1 MELNKFKDFDKSMAK
16 KFGDKFTGFGKADLF
31 EPVQRIPIDC
41 LSLNKIMGGGL
52 PVGRL
57 IEIFGSNSVGK
68 SALATHFVASY
79 QSQNK
84 NCMWIDA
91 EHTLDPQ
98 FMQYCGVDL
107 QKLCKVAPDTAEESL
122 EAMRLGMKMKDE
134 EDEPVL
140 DLIVLDSVA
149 ALTPS
154 ADFDEKNELGTGAVG
169 KLARLMSNA
178 LKQIVT
184 LAANTNTTIL
194 LINQERASNL
204 MGYGPKSTTT
214 GGNALKYYC
223 SMRLDMSRTSWIEEG
238 KTKIGQEVTIE
249 TVKNK
254 TATPFRKTSI
264 ELRYPHKRNGE
275 MFAGLDVLSD
285 VVNTALDLD
294 IIQQGGA
301 WFTWGDIKVQG
312 ISKLKTHFISN
323 EESYNTL
330 YNQVEN
336 YNDNSEEDNKEA

>member
-1 MELNKFKDFDKSMAK
+1 MELTKFKDFDKSMAK
-16 KFGDKFTGFGKADLF
+16 KFGDKFTGFGQADSF
-31 EPVQRIPIDC
+31 EPVKRVTIDC
-41 LSLNKIMGGGL
+41 LSLNEIMGGGL

-57 IEIFGSNSVGK
+57 VEIFGSNSVGK

-79 QSQNK
+79 QTQGK
-84 NCMWIDA
+84 YCMWIDA

-98 FMQYCGVDL
+98 FMEYCGVDL
-107 QKLCKVAPDTAEESL
+107 QSLCKVAPDTAEESL
-122 EAMRLGMKMKDE
+122 EAMRMGMKMKDS
-134 EDEPVL
+134 DGNPVL

-154 ADFDEKNELGTGAVG
+154 ADFDEKNELGSGAVG

-184 LAANTNTTIL
+184 LAANSNTTIL

-223 SMRLDMSRTSWIEEG
+223 SMRLDMNRTGWIEEG

-254 TATPFRKTSI
+254 TAAPFRKTVV
-264 ELRYPHKRNGE
+264 ELRYPHERNGKI
-275 MFAGLDVLSD
+275 FAGVDVLGD
-285 VVNTALDLD
+285 VVNTALDLG

-301 WFTWGDIKVQG
+301 WFQIPSQEKKING
-312 ISKLKTHFISN
+312 ISALKEFYVNN
-323 EESYNTL
+323 EDAYNELRELILNPPNT
-330 YNQVEN
+330 
-336 YNDNSEEDNKEA
+336 EEEI